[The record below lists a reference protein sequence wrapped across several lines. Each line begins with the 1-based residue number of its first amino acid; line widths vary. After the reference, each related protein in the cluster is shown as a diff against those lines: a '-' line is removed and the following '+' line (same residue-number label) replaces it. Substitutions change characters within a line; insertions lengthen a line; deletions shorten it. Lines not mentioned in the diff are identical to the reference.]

1 MSLIVVVDDR
11 QTNRNIMK
19 RLAKSV
25 EPEADVQ
32 AYSDPREALEWM
44 VDKDVDLLITDYKMP
59 AMNGAEFVRECRR
72 RLKCFDLPI
81 VVITAYEDR
90 DFRYRSLE
98 AGATDFLLSPI
109 DHHEFRARALNL
121 LTMWRQKQI
130 IKERAYSLERELKE
144 ANDQHAEELRKS
156 ERKLRN
162 VINTVPALVSATDS
176 EDRCV
181 FLNSYHERVFDLDLQ
196 GAVGRSK
203 SDLFGNHYGERQR
216 RLDRR
221 VFATGEILGGFE
233 EKLVDRDGETRLF
246 LTTKAPLHDGSG
258 GVELVVTVSLDIS
271 DRDRAENA
279 ARCLESE
286 LAHVSRLS
294 SMGEMAAGFAH
305 ELNQPLTAI
314 ANYAQGSLRRIRS
327 ERVTHPELQR
337 VMELIADQAQRAGDI
352 IRRIRKFVQKQDT
365 EKQGLNLN
373 SAIRETTALLSG
385 EALRHEAEVAL
396 ELADDLPDVMGDT
409 IQVQQVILNLARN
422 SFEAMS
428 EAESDVRR
436 LTIRTRRRD
445 AQHIEVTVA
454 DTGPGIPDDIRE
466 HIFLPFFT
474 TKGGGMGMGLSICR
488 SIIEAHG
495 GRLVVAT
502 NGSGGTAA
510 QFTLPI
516 AWDASGDFHAELN

>member
-25 EPEADVQ
+25 EPEAEVQ

-59 AMNGAEFVRECRR
+59 AMNGAEFVKECRR

-144 ANDQHAEELRKS
+144 ANDQHAEALRKS
-156 ERKLRN
+156 EQKLRN
-162 VINTVPALVSATDS
+162 VINTIPALVSATDN
-176 EDRCV
+176 EDHCV
-181 FLNSYHERVFDLDLQ
+181 FLNNYHEQIFDIEWQ
-196 GAVGRSK
+196 GAVGKSK
-203 SDLFGNHYGERQR
+203 SDLFGSQYGERQR
-216 RLDRR
+216 RLDQR
-221 VFATGEILGGFE
+221 VFATGQILRGYE
-233 EKLVDRDGETRLF
+233 EKLVDRDGESRLF

-258 GVELVVTVSLDIS
+258 GVELVVTVSLDIT
-271 DRDRAENA
+271 DRDRAEND
-279 ARCLESE
+279 ARRLESE

-314 ANYAQGSLRRIRS
+314 SNYAQGSLRRLRS
-327 ERVTHPELQR
+327 ERVTPPELQR

-352 IRRIRKFVQKQDT
+352 IRRIRRFVQKEDT
-365 EKQGLNLN
+365 QKQGIDLN
-373 SAIRETTALLSG
+373 SAIRETAALLSG
-385 EALRHEAEVAL
+385 EALRHEVDVAL

-428 EAESDVRR
+428 EAGSEARR
-436 LTIRTRRRD
+436 LIIRTARRD
-445 AQHIEVTVA
+445 AQNIEVMVA
-454 DTGPGIPDDIRE
+454 DTGPGIPEEVSE

-474 TKGGGMGMGLSICR
+474 TKSGGMGMGLSICR

-495 GRLVVAT
+495 GKLAVAS
-502 NGSGGTAA
+502 NGSSGTAA
-510 QFTLPI
+510 RFTLPI
-516 AWDASGDFHAELN
+516 AWDIADGARVAPG